1 MRKKKKILNLVDR
14 NKSEILYYT
23 SKYPDGQ
30 QDFYI
35 TGDLYN
41 IKEYNVIIHSRMN
54 NWLDIEMIILA
65 NQSLKE
71 SGCKDISLYS
81 PSFLVF

>member
-41 IKEYNVIIHSRMN
+41 IKEYNNFRYHTR
-54 NWLDIEMIILA
+54 
-65 NQSLKE
+65 K
-71 SGCKDISLYS
+71 
-81 PSFLVF
+81 